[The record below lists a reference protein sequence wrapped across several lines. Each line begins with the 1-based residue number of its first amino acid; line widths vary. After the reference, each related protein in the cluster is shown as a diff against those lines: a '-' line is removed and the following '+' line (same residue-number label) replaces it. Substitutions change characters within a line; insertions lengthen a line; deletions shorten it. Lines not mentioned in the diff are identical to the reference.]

1 MAIDV
6 HNYTVCTWVNSLIL
20 SNVQDSVYGKYR
32 NGKKFGIF
40 HKMIC
45 SVS

>member
-6 HNYTVCTWVNSLIL
+6 HNYTVCTSVNSLIL

-32 NGKKFGIF
+32 NGNTF
-40 HKMIC
+40 
-45 SVS
+45 